1 MDLWGD
7 GEEDDGDA
15 EARLAELAAAHR
27 QKRRDDA
34 ARGQGQRR
42 MGAHL
47 SAPITAKESSDG
59 GNAFL
64 RWGASG
70 MQGWRR
76 QMEDA
81 HVTETDVACALLPRR
96 SIDTVAA

>member
-27 QKRRDDA
+27 QKRRDEA
-34 ARGQGQRR
+34 ARGQRRR

-59 GNAFL
+59 GNAFV
-64 RWGASG
+64 RWGASD